1 MIMATKIDEELE
13 TLVFD
18 HLDSLLEDSSL
29 ADRKYI
35 LTEIIAVATLKLEGI
50 ERLERRNGIDP
61 KYVQFM

>member
-1 MIMATKIDEELE
+1 MIMAIKIDEELE

-18 HLDSLLEDSSL
+18 QLDSLLEDSSL

-50 ERLERRNGIDP
+50 ERLERRTGIDP